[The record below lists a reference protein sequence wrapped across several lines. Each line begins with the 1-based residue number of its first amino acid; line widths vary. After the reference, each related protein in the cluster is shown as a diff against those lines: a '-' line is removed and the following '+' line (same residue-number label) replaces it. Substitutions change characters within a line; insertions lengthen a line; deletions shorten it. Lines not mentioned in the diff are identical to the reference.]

1 VGPSAYLVG
10 ISSSL
15 KFSGNTPER
24 CPEAVSLGDSRC
36 CQVDRI
42 NHPRS
47 LNILNG
53 QNTKCMNSSKF
64 DFRKKGMVVKNELLK
79 KQLRHFLIHHST
91 DSQFPL
97 ENIPIVV
104 IKYHDRQNKED
115 SVYFGPS
122 KP

>member
-1 VGPSAYLVG
+1 
-10 ISSSL
+10 
-15 KFSGNTPER
+15 
-24 CPEAVSLGDSRC
+24 
-36 CQVDRI
+36 
-42 NHPRS
+42 
-47 LNILNG
+47 
-53 QNTKCMNSSKF
+53 MNSSKF